1 MVFKVETVVNGRV
14 TILRLNGRIE
24 SEHVQALKTQMNAIE
39 QTIVF
44 DLENVRLLDL
54 DAAHFF
60 ANCEA
65 AGIELRHCPPYVRE
79 WILSERRRITG
90 LE

>member
-1 MVFKVETVVNGRV
+1 MVFKVETVVNGPI

-24 SEHVQALKTQMNAIE
+24 SEQVQALKTQMNEIE
-39 QTIVF
+39 QPIVF
-44 DLENVRLLDL
+44 DLENVRLLNL

-60 ANCEA
+60 AICEV
-65 AGIELRHCPPYVRE
+65 AGIELRHCRSYVRE
-79 WILSERRRITG
+79 WILSEKRRIPG

>member
-1 MVFKVETVVNGRV
+1 MVFKVETVVNGPI

-24 SEHVQALKTQMNAIE
+24 SEHVQALKTQIDGST
-39 QTIVF
+39 QRIVF
-44 DLENVRLLDL
+44 DLEHVKLLDL

-60 ANCEA
+60 AACET

-79 WILSERRRITG
+79 WIVSEKRRIFG
-90 LE
+90 FE